1 MLDGMRKIS
10 HHWIGRAILSVLFGL
25 LIVSFVIWGVG
36 DMFRG
41 FVPDKVAEVGGQSIS
56 TQQYQNALQTVMF
69 RIQSR
74 THRNLTSAQAH
85 ELGIDRQV
93 LGNLIADA
101 ALDVRATSLGMA
113 ISETSIVA
121 AVRSD
126 PSLQDASGRF
136 NPAAFDQALRDSGLT
151 ERGFFS
157 AQSKAYMRQQ
167 IETPLVNGLAA
178 PKPLVDLL
186 ARVEAQTR
194 AIDYVALP
202 PSAAG
207 DIPAP
212 ADDVLKA
219 YFTDRKD
226 QYRAPEYRA
235 LEILLVDP
243 STLANPADVSDD
255 DAKADYD
262 KVRDARF
269 ATPEKRKLQQ
279 IVFPD
284 QASADDAEAKIK
296 AGASFDDIVKARN
309 LKSSDVDLGETTKT
323 AMFDKTIADAAFALP
338 PDGVSDVVK
347 GQFGPAIVRVL
358 SIAPGSAKSFDEV
371 KDTLKKEI
379 AADRV
384 AGQVQ
389 TVHDKIEDARV
400 SGKTLIEAAKS
411 VGLEAREVAAV
422 DAQGRDDK
430 GAPLNLPASAELLA
444 SAYASDVGVDD
455 APLQTSNRGWLW
467 FDVLKVDPAR
477 DRTFDEVKAEVEKQW
492 RAEAV
497 TKALSA
503 KADDMV
509 KQIEGGA
516 ALATL
521 AQAAG
526 LEAKSAADLHRGGG
540 GGLAPSLINSVF
552 TVPAGGA
559 GSAATP
565 EGRVIFKVTAD
576 ATPPTKFDD
585 PAVKTIA
592 NQLTEGLQNSVIAQ
606 FVSALE
612 TELGVKIHQN
622 VLQSAAG
629 S

>member
-10 HHWIGRAILSVLFGL
+10 QHWIGRAILSVLFGL
-25 LIVSFVIWGVG
+25 LIVSFVVWGVG

-41 FVPDKVAEVGGQSIS
+41 FVPDKVAEVGGQSIT
-56 TQQYQNALQTVMF
+56 TQQYQNSLQTVMF

-74 THRNLTSAQAH
+74 MHRNLTSAQAH
-85 ELGIDRQV
+85 ELGLDRQV

-113 ISETSIVA
+113 ISEASIVA

-126 PSLQDASGRF
+126 PSLQDASGQF

-151 ERGFFS
+151 ERGFFA
-157 AQSKAYMRQQ
+157 AQSRAYMRQQ

-212 ADDVLKA
+212 ADDGLKA
-219 YFTDRKD
+219 YFNDRKD

-309 LKSSDVDLGETTKT
+309 LKSSDVDLGETTKA
-323 AMFDKTIADAAFALP
+323 AMFDKVIADAAFALP
-338 PDGVSDVVK
+338 QDGVSDVVK

-358 SIAPGSAKSFDEV
+358 SIAPGSAKTFDEV

-400 SGKTLIEAAKS
+400 SGKTLVEAAKS
-411 VGLEAREVAAV
+411 VGLEARAVAVV

-477 DRTFDEVKAEVEKQW
+477 DRTFDEVKAQVEKLW

-497 TKALSA
+497 AKALSA

-526 LEAKSAADLHRGGG
+526 LEAKSAADLRRSGGA
-540 GGLAPSLINSVF
+540 GLAPSLVNSVF

-559 GSAATP
+559 GSASTP
-565 EGRVIFKVTAD
+565 DGRIIFKVTAD

-592 NQLTEGLQNSVIAQ
+592 SQLTEGLQNSVIAQ

>member
-10 HHWIGRAILSVLFGL
+10 QHWIGRAILSVLFGL

-56 TQQYQNALQTVMF
+56 VQQYQNSLQTLMF

-74 THRNLTSAQAH
+74 MHRNLTSAQAH
-85 ELGIDRQV
+85 ELGLDRQV
-93 LGNLIADA
+93 LANLIADA
-101 ALDVRATSLGMA
+101 ALDVRAGSLGMA
-113 ISETSIVA
+113 ISEASIVD

-126 PSLQDASGRF
+126 PSLQDASGQF
-136 NPAAFDQALRDSGLT
+136 NPAAFDQALRDSGLS
-151 ERGFFS
+151 ERGFFA
-157 AQSKAYMRQQ
+157 AQSRAYMRQQ
-167 IETPLVNGLAA
+167 IETPLIDGLVA

-194 AIDYVALP
+194 AIDYIALP

-207 DIPAP
+207 DVPAP

-219 YFTDRKD
+219 YFNDRKE

-269 ATPEKRKLQQ
+269 VTPEKRNLQQ

-309 LKSSDVDLGETTKT
+309 LKLSDVDLGETTKA
-323 AMFDKTIADAAFALP
+323 AMFDQTIADAAFALP
-338 PDGVSDVVK
+338 PNGVSEVVK
-347 GQFGPAIVRVL
+347 GQFGPAIVRVV
-358 SIAPGSAKSFDEV
+358 SVTPGVAKTFDEV
-371 KDTLKKEI
+371 KDALKKEI

-389 TVHDKIEDARV
+389 SVHDKIEDARV
-400 SGKTLIEAAKS
+400 SGQTLVEAAKT
-411 VGLEAREVAAV
+411 VGLDARAIAAV
-422 DAQGRDDK
+422 DAQGRDEK
-430 GAPLNLPASAELLA
+430 GAALDLPDKTELLA
-444 SAYASDVGVDD
+444 AAYASDVGVDD
-455 APLQTSNRGWLW
+455 APLQTSDRGWLW

-477 DRTFDEVKAEVEKQW
+477 DRTFDEVKDQVEKQW

-497 TKALSA
+497 AKALSA

-509 KQIEGGA
+509 KQLEAGATIES
-516 ALATL
+516 L
-521 AQAAG
+521 AQGAG
-526 LEAKSAADLHRGGG
+526 LETKSAVDLRRSGGAE
-540 GGLAPSLINSVF
+540 LAPSVVNAVF

-565 EGRVIFKVTAD
+565 DGRVVFKVTAD

-592 NQLTEGLQNSVIAQ
+592 NQLTEGLQTSVVAQ

-612 TELGVKIHQN
+612 NELGVRIHQN

-629 S
+629 G

>member
-10 HHWIGRAILSVLFGL
+10 HSLIGRAILTLLFGL
-25 LIVSFVIWGVG
+25 LIISFVVWGVG

-41 FVPDKVAEVGGQSIS
+41 FVPNKVAEVGGQSIS
-56 TQQYQNALQTVMF
+56 VQQYQSSLQTVMF

-74 THRNLTSAQAH
+74 TRHNLTSAQAH
-85 ELGIDRQV
+85 ELGLDRQV
-93 LGNLIADA
+93 LESLIADA
-101 ALDVRATSLGMA
+101 ALDVRAASLGMA
-113 ISETSIVA
+113 ISEASIVA

-126 PSLQDASGRF
+126 PSLQDASGQF
-136 NPAAFDQALRDSGLT
+136 NPALFEQALRDSGLT
-151 ERGFFS
+151 ERGFFV
-157 AQSKAYMRQQ
+157 AQSRAYMRQQ
-167 IETPLVNGLAA
+167 IETPLIDGLAA

-194 AIDYVALP
+194 AVDYVVLP

-212 ADDVLKA
+212 ADDALKA
-219 YFTDRKD
+219 YFNERKD

-235 LEILLVDP
+235 LDILLVDP
-243 STLANPADVSDD
+243 TTLANPADVSDD

-309 LKSSDVDLGETTKT
+309 LRPSDVDLGETAKA
-323 AMFDKTIADAAFALP
+323 AMFDHAIADAAFALP
-338 PDGVSDVVK
+338 QDGVSEVVK
-347 GQFGPAIVRVL
+347 GQFGPAIVRVV
-358 SIAPGSAKSFDEV
+358 SVTPGAAKTFDEV

-379 AADRV
+379 AAERV
-384 AGQVQ
+384 AGQAQ
-389 TVHDKIEDARV
+389 TLHDKIEDARV
-400 SGKTLIEAAKS
+400 SGKTLAEASKT
-411 VGLEAREVAAV
+411 VGLEARSIAAV

-430 GAPLNLPASAELLA
+430 GAALDLPDQAELLA
-444 SAYASDVGVDD
+444 AAYASDVGVDD

-467 FDVLKVDPAR
+467 FDVIKVDPAR
-477 DRTFDEVKAEVEKQW
+477 DRTFDEVRDQVEKEW

-497 TKALSA
+497 AKALTA
-503 KADDMV
+503 KSDDMV

-516 ALATL
+516 TLESLARS
-521 AQAAG
+521 AG
-526 LEAKSAADLHRGGG
+526 LEAKSAVDLRRSGGA
-540 GGLAPSLINSVF
+540 GLAPSLINAVF

-565 EGRVIFKVTAD
+565 EGRVVFKVTAD
-576 ATPPTKFDD
+576 ATTPTKFDD
-585 PAVKTIA
+585 PAVKAIA
-592 NQLTEGLQNSVIAQ
+592 AQLTEGLQVGVVAQ
-606 FVSALE
+606 FVKALE
-612 TELGVKIHQN
+612 NELGVRIHQN

-629 S
+629 G

>member
-10 HHWIGRAILSVLFGL
+10 QHWIGRAILTVLFGL

-41 FVPDKVAEVGGQSIS
+41 FVPDKVADVGGQSIS
-56 TQQYQNALQTVMF
+56 TQQYRNSLQTVMY

-85 ELGIDRQV
+85 ELGLDRQV

-101 ALDVRATSLGMA
+101 ALDVRAASLGMA
-113 ISETSIVA
+113 ISEASIVA

-126 PSLQDASGRF
+126 PSLQDASGQF

-151 ERGFFS
+151 ERGFFV
-157 AQSKAYMRQQ
+157 AQSRAYMRQQ
-167 IETPLVNGLAA
+167 IETPLIDGLAA

-194 AIDYVALP
+194 AIDYVTLP

-212 ADDVLKA
+212 ADDALKA
-219 YFTDRKD
+219 YFNERKD
-226 QYRAPEYRA
+226 QYQAPEYRA

-243 STLANPADVSDD
+243 SALANPADVSDD

-309 LKSSDVDLGETTKT
+309 LSASDVDLGETVKA
-323 AMFDKTIADAAFALP
+323 AMFDHSIADAAFALP
-338 PDGVSDVVK
+338 QDGVSEVVK
-347 GQFGPAIVRVL
+347 GQFGPAIVRVVA
-358 SIAPGSAKSFDEV
+358 ITPGSAKTFDEV

-389 TVHDKIEDARV
+389 SVHDKIEDARV
-400 SGKTLIEAAKS
+400 SGKTLAEAAKT
-411 VGLEAREVAAV
+411 VGLEARSIAAV

-430 GAPLNLPASAELLA
+430 GAALDLPDQAELLA

-455 APLQTSNRGWLW
+455 APLQTNNRGWLW
-467 FDVLKVDPAR
+467 FDVIKVDPAR
-477 DRTFDEVKAEVEKQW
+477 DRAFDEVKDQVEKEW

-509 KQIEGGA
+509 KQIGGGA
-516 ALATL
+516 TPESL
-521 AQAAG
+521 AQGAG
-526 LEAKSAADLHRGGG
+526 LEAKSAVDLRRGGG
-540 GGLAPSLINSVF
+540 AGLAPSLVNAVF

-565 EGRVIFKVTAD
+565 DGRVVFKVVAD

-585 PAVKTIA
+585 PAVKAIA
-592 NQLTEGLQNSVIAQ
+592 TQLTEGLQTSVVAQ

-612 TELGVKIHQN
+612 NELGVRIHQN

>member
-10 HHWIGRAILSVLFGL
+10 QHWIGRAILSVLFGL

-56 TQQYQNALQTVMF
+56 TQQYQNSLQTVMF

-85 ELGIDRQV
+85 DLGIDRQV

-101 ALDVRATSLGMA
+101 ALDVRSTSLGMA
-113 ISETSIVA
+113 ISEASIVA

-126 PSLQDASGRF
+126 PGFQDASGQF

-151 ERGFFS
+151 ERGFFA
-157 AQSKAYMRQQ
+157 AQSRAYMRQQ
-167 IETPLVNGLAA
+167 IETPLIDGLAA
-178 PKPLVDLL
+178 PKALVDLL

-219 YFTDRKD
+219 YFNDRKD
-226 QYRAPEYRA
+226 QYRAPEFRA

-279 IVFPD
+279 IVFSD

-296 AGASFDDIVKARN
+296 AGASFDDIVKSRN
-309 LKSSDVDLGETTKT
+309 LKPSDVDLGEITKA

-338 PDGVSDVVK
+338 QDGVSDVVE

-358 SIAPGSAKSFDEV
+358 SIAPGSAKTFDEV

-411 VGLEAREVAAV
+411 VGLESRAVAAV

-477 DRTFDEVKAEVEKQW
+477 DRTFDEVKAQVEKQW

-497 TKALSA
+497 AKALSA

-526 LEAKSAADLHRGGG
+526 LEAKSAADLHRSGGA
-540 GGLAPSLINSVF
+540 GLAPSLVNSVF

-565 EGRVIFKVTAD
+565 DGRVIFKVTAD

-592 NQLTEGLQNSVIAQ
+592 SQLTEGLQNSVIAQ

>member
-10 HHWIGRAILSVLFGL
+10 QHWIGRAILTVLFGL

-41 FVPDKVAEVGGQSIS
+41 FVPDKVAEVGGQSIT
-56 TQQYQNALQTVMF
+56 TQQYQNSLQTVMY

-85 ELGIDRQV
+85 ELGLDRQV

-101 ALDVRATSLGMA
+101 ALDVRAASLGMA
-113 ISETSIVA
+113 ISEASIVA

-126 PSLQDASGRF
+126 PSLQDASGQF

-151 ERGFFS
+151 ERGFFV
-157 AQSKAYMRQQ
+157 AQSRAYMRQQ
-167 IETPLVNGLAA
+167 IETPLIDGLAA

-194 AIDYVALP
+194 AIDYVTLP

-212 ADDVLKA
+212 ADDALKA
-219 YFTDRKD
+219 YFNERKD
-226 QYRAPEYRA
+226 QYQAPEYRA

-243 STLANPADVSDD
+243 SALANPADVSDD

-309 LKSSDVDLGETTKT
+309 LSASDVDLGETVKA
-323 AMFDKTIADAAFALP
+323 AMFDHSIADAAFALP
-338 PDGVSDVVK
+338 QDGVSEVVK
-347 GQFGPAIVRVL
+347 GQFGPAIVRVVA
-358 SIAPGSAKSFDEV
+358 ITPGSAKTFDEV

-389 TVHDKIEDARV
+389 SVHDKIEDARV
-400 SGKTLIEAAKS
+400 SGKTLAEAAKT
-411 VGLEAREVAAV
+411 VGLEARSIAAV

-430 GAPLNLPASAELLA
+430 GAALDLPDQAELLA

-455 APLQTSNRGWLW
+455 APLQTNNRGWLW
-467 FDVLKVDPAR
+467 FDVIKVDPAR
-477 DRTFDEVKAEVEKQW
+477 DRAFDEVKDQVEKEW

-509 KQIEGGA
+509 KQIGGGA
-516 ALATL
+516 TPESL
-521 AQAAG
+521 AQGAG
-526 LEAKSAADLHRGGG
+526 LEAKSAVDLRRGGG
-540 GGLAPSLINSVF
+540 AGLAPSLVNAVF

-565 EGRVIFKVTAD
+565 DGRVVFKVVAD

-585 PAVKTIA
+585 PAVKAIA
-592 NQLTEGLQNSVIAQ
+592 TQLTEGLQTSVVAQ

-612 TELGVKIHQN
+612 NELGVRIHQN

>member
-10 HHWIGRAILSVLFGL
+10 QHWIGRAILSVLFGL

-56 TQQYQNALQTVMF
+56 TQQYQSALQTVMF

-85 ELGIDRQV
+85 ELGLDRQV

-101 ALDVRATSLGMA
+101 ALDVRAASLGMA
-113 ISETSIVA
+113 ISEASIVA

-126 PSLQDASGRF
+126 PSLQDASGQF

-151 ERGFFS
+151 ERGFFV
-157 AQSKAYMRQQ
+157 AQSRAYMRQQ
-167 IETPLVNGLAA
+167 IETPLIDGLAA

-219 YFTDRKD
+219 YFNDRKD

-309 LKSSDVDLGETTKT
+309 LKPSDVDLGETTKA
-323 AMFDKTIADAAFALP
+323 AMFDQTIADAAFALP
-338 PDGVSDVVK
+338 HDGVSEVVK
-347 GQFGPAIVRVL
+347 GQFGPAIVRVV
-358 SIAPGSAKSFDEV
+358 SVTPGSAKTFDEV

-389 TVHDKIEDARV
+389 TRARQDRGRARLGQDAGR
-400 SGKTLIEAAKS
+400 SGQVRRPRSARRSLRSTPRAGTRRAPRSTCPTRPSCSPPLTLPTSAS
-411 VGLEAREVAAV
+411 TTR
-422 DAQGRDDK
+422 RCR
-430 GAPLNLPASAELLA
+430 PA
-444 SAYASDVGVDD
+444 
-455 APLQTSNRGWLW
+455 
-467 FDVLKVDPAR
+467 
-477 DRTFDEVKAEVEKQW
+477 
-492 RAEAV
+492 
-497 TKALSA
+497 
-503 KADDMV
+503 
-509 KQIEGGA
+509 I
-516 ALATL
+516 
-521 AQAAG
+521 AAG
-526 LEAKSAADLHRGGG
+526 C
-540 GGLAPSLINSVF
+540 
-552 TVPAGGA
+552 
-559 GSAATP
+559 GST
-565 EGRVIFKVTAD
+565 
-576 ATPPTKFDD
+576 
-585 PAVKTIA
+585 
-592 NQLTEGLQNSVIAQ
+592 
-606 FVSALE
+606 
-612 TELGVKIHQN
+612 
-622 VLQSAAG
+622 
-629 S
+629 

>member
-10 HHWIGRAILSVLFGL
+10 QHWIGRAILTVLFGL

-41 FVPDKVAEVGGQSIS
+41 FVPDKVADVGGQSIS
-56 TQQYQNALQTVMF
+56 TQQYRNSLQTVMY
-69 RIQSR
+69 RIESR
-74 THRNLTSAQAH
+74 THRNLTNEQAH
-85 ELGIDRQV
+85 ELGLDRQV
-93 LGNLIADA
+93 LANLIADA
-101 ALDVRATSLGMA
+101 ALDVRAASLGMA
-113 ISETSIVA
+113 ISEASIVA

-126 PSLQDASGRF
+126 PSLQDASGQF

-151 ERGFFS
+151 ERGFFVE
-157 AQSKAYMRQQ
+157 QSRAYMRQQ
-167 IETPLVNGLAA
+167 IETPLIDGLAA

-186 ARVEAQTR
+186 AHVEAQTR
-194 AIDYVALP
+194 AIDYVTLP

-212 ADDVLKA
+212 ADDALKA
-219 YFTDRKD
+219 YFNERKD
-226 QYRAPEYRA
+226 QYQAPEYRA

-284 QASADDAEAKIK
+284 QTAADDAEAKIK

-309 LKSSDVDLGETTKT
+309 LSASDVDLGETVKA
-323 AMFDKTIADAAFALP
+323 AMFDPAIADAAFALP
-338 PDGVSDVVK
+338 QDGVSEVVK
-347 GQFGPAIVRVL
+347 GQFGPAIVRVVGVT
-358 SIAPGSAKSFDEV
+358 PGGAKTFDEV

-379 AADRV
+379 AAERV

-400 SGKTLIEAAKS
+400 SGKTLTEAAKT
-411 VGLEAREVAAV
+411 VGLEARSIAAV
-422 DAQGRDDK
+422 DARGRDDK
-430 GAPLNLPASAELLA
+430 GAALDLPDQAELLA

-455 APLQTSNRGWLW
+455 APLQTNNRGWLW
-467 FDVLKVDPAR
+467 FDVMKVDSAR
-477 DRTFDEVKAEVEKQW
+477 DRTFDEVKDQIEKQW

-497 TKALSA
+497 AKALSA
-503 KADDMV
+503 KADDIV

-516 ALATL
+516 TLESL
-521 AQAAG
+521 AQGAG
-526 LEAKSAADLHRGGG
+526 LETKSAVDLRRSGGA
-540 GGLAPSLINSVF
+540 GLAPSLVNAVF
-552 TVPAGGA
+552 TVPSAGA
-559 GSAATP
+559 GSATTP
-565 EGRVIFKVTAD
+565 DGRVVFKVTAD

-585 PAVKTIA
+585 PAVKAIA
-592 NQLTEGLQNSVIAQ
+592 TQLTEGLQTSLVAQ

-612 TELGVKIHQN
+612 NELGVRIHQN

-629 S
+629 G

>member
-10 HHWIGRAILSVLFGL
+10 HHWIGRAVLSVLFGL

-56 TQQYQNALQTVMF
+56 TQQYQNALQTLMF

-85 ELGIDRQV
+85 DLGLDRQV
-93 LGNLIADA
+93 LGNLISDA

-113 ISETSIVA
+113 ISEASIVA

-126 PSLQDASGRF
+126 RGFQDASGQF

-151 ERGFFS
+151 ERGFFA
-157 AQSKAYMRQQ
+157 AQSRAYMRQQ
-167 IETPLVNGLAA
+167 IETPLIDGLSA

-186 ARVEAQTR
+186 VRVEAQTR

-219 YFTDRKD
+219 YFNDRKD

-243 STLANPADVSDD
+243 TTLANPAEVSDD

-262 KVRDARF
+262 NVRDARF
-269 ATPEKRKLQQ
+269 ATPEKRRLQQ

-296 AGASFDDIVKARN
+296 AGASFDDIVTARS
-309 LKSSDVDLGETTKT
+309 LKPADVDLGETTKA

-338 PDGVSDVVK
+338 QDGASEVVK
-347 GQFGPAIVRVL
+347 GQFGPAIVRVV

-389 TVHDKIEDARV
+389 GVHDKIEDARV
-400 SGKTLIEAAKS
+400 SGKTLAESAKS
-411 VGLEAREVAAV
+411 VGFEARAIAAV

-430 GAPLNLPASAELLA
+430 GAALDLPAQAELLA
-444 SAYASDVGVDD
+444 SAYASDVGVDN

-467 FDVLKVDPAR
+467 FDVMKVDPAR
-477 DRTFDEVKAEVEKQW
+477 EHTFDEVKDQVEKQW
-492 RAEAV
+492 RAQEVA
-497 TKALSA
+497 KALSA

-516 ALATL
+516 TPESL
-521 AQAAG
+521 AQGAG
-526 LEAKSAADLHRGGG
+526 LEAKSAADLHRSGGAA
-540 GGLAPSLINSVF
+540 LAPALVNAVF

-565 EGRVIFKVTAD
+565 EGRVVFKVTAD

-592 NQLTEGLQNSVIAQ
+592 TQLTEGLQTSVIAQ
-606 FVSALE
+606 YVSALE
-612 TELGVKIHQN
+612 AELGVKIHQN

>member
-1 MLDGMRKIS
+1 MLDGMRRIS
-10 HHWIGRAILSVLFGL
+10 QHWIGRAILAVLFGL

-41 FVPDKVAEVGGQSIS
+41 FVPDKVAEVGGQSIT
-56 TQQYQNALQTVMF
+56 TQQYQNSMQTVMF

-74 THRNLTSAQAH
+74 MHRNLTTAQAR

-93 LGNLIADA
+93 LANLVADA
-101 ALDVRATSLGMA
+101 ALDVRANALGLS
-113 ISETSIVA
+113 ISEAAIVA

-126 PSLQDASGRF
+126 PSLQDASGQFSPER
-136 NPAAFDQALRDSGLT
+136 FDQALRNSGLS
-151 ERGFFS
+151 ERGFFV
-157 AQSKAYMRQQ
+157 AQAKAYLRRQ
-167 IETPLVNGLAA
+167 IETPLVDGLAA

-212 ADDVLKA
+212 ADDALKA
-219 YFTDRKD
+219 YFNDRKA
-226 QYRAPEYRA
+226 QYRAPEYRG

-243 STLANPADVSDD
+243 NTLANPADVSDE

-296 AGASFDDIVKARN
+296 AGTSFDDIVKERN
-309 LKSSDVDLGETTKT
+309 LKPSDVDLGESAKA
-323 AMFDKTIADAAFALP
+323 AMFDQTIADAAFALP
-338 PDGVSDVVK
+338 EGGVSEVVK
-347 GQFGPAIVRVL
+347 GQFGPAILHVV
-358 SIAPGSAKSFDEV
+358 SVTPGSVKTFDEV

-389 TVHDKIEDARV
+389 TIHDKIEDARV
-400 SGKTLIEAAKS
+400 SGKTLAEAAKT
-411 VGLEAREVAAV
+411 VGLEARPIDAV
-422 DAQGRDDK
+422 DAAGQDEKGVAVDLPDK
-430 GAPLNLPASAELLA
+430 AELLA
-444 SAYASDVGVDD
+444 AAYASDVGVDD
-455 APLQTSNRGWLW
+455 APLQTNNRGWLW
-467 FDVLKVDPAR
+467 FDVMKVDPAR
-477 DRTFDEVKAEVEKQW
+477 DRTFDEVKDQVETQW

-497 TKALSA
+497 AKALSA

-509 KQIEGGA
+509 KQLEGGA
-516 ALATL
+516 TLESL
-521 AQAAG
+521 AQGAG
-526 LEAKSAADLHRGGG
+526 LEAKSAADLRRGGA
-540 GGLAPSLINSVF
+540 GLAPSVVNAVF

-559 GSAATP
+559 GSAAAP
-565 EGRVIFKVTAD
+565 DGRVVFKVTAD

-585 PAVKTIA
+585 PAVKAIA
-592 NQLTEGLQNSVIAQ
+592 AQLTEGLQTSVVAQ
-606 FVSALE
+606 FVNALE
-612 TELGVKIHQN
+612 REVGVRIHDN
-622 VLQSAAG
+622 VLQSATG
-629 S
+629 G

>member
-1 MLDGMRKIS
+1 MRKIS
-10 HHWIGRAILSVLFGL
+10 QSWIGRAILSVLFGL

-41 FVPDKVAEVGGQSIS
+41 FVPDKVAEVGGQSI
-56 TQQYQNALQTVMF
+56 TAQQYQSSLQTVMF

-85 ELGIDRQV
+85 ELGLDHQV

-113 ISETSIVA
+113 ISEATIVA

-126 PSLQDASGRF
+126 PSLQDASGQF
-136 NPAAFDQALRDSGLT
+136 NPERFDQALRDSGLT
-151 ERGFFS
+151 ERGFFV
-157 AQSKAYMRQQ
+157 AQSRAYMRQQ
-167 IETPLVNGLAA
+167 IETPLIDGLAA

-194 AIDYVALP
+194 AIDYVALS

-207 DIPAP
+207 DVPAP

-219 YFTDRKD
+219 YFDDRKAE
-226 QYRAPEYRA
+226 YRAPEYRA

-243 STLANPADVSDD
+243 NTLANPADVSDD

-269 ATPEKRKLQQ
+269 AAPEKRKLRQ

-296 AGASFDDIVKARN
+296 AGTSFDDIVKARN
-309 LKSSDVDLGETTKT
+309 LSASDVDLGETTKA
-323 AMFDKTIADAAFALP
+323 AMFDQTIADAAFALP
-338 PDGVSDVVK
+338 QDGVSEVVK
-347 GQFGPAIVRVL
+347 GQFGPAILRVV
-358 SIAPGSAKSFDEV
+358 SVTPGSVKTFDEV

-389 TVHDKIEDARV
+389 TLHDKIEDARV
-400 SGKTLIEAAKS
+400 SGKTLAEAAKS
-411 VGLEAREVAAV
+411 AGLEARSIASV
-422 DAQGRDDK
+422 DAQGQDEK
-430 GAPLNLPASAELLA
+430 GAKLDLPDQAELVA
-444 SAYASDVGVDD
+444 AAYASDVGVDD
-455 APLQTSNRGWLW
+455 APLQTNSRGWLW
-467 FDVLKVDPAR
+467 FDVMKVDPAR
-477 DRTFDEVKAEVEKQW
+477 DRTFDEVKDQVEKQW

-497 TKALSA
+497 AKALTA
-503 KADDMV
+503 KSDDMV
-509 KQIEGGA
+509 KQLEGGA
-516 ALATL
+516 TLESL
-521 AQAAG
+521 AQGAG
-526 LEAKSAADLHRGGG
+526 LEAKSAADLRRSGGA
-540 GGLAPSLINSVF
+540 GLAPSLVNAVF
-552 TVPAGGA
+552 TAPAGGA

-565 EGRVIFKVTAD
+565 DGRVVFKVTAD

-585 PAVKTIA
+585 PAVKAIA
-592 NQLTEGLQNSVIAQ
+592 AQLTEGMQTSVLAQ

-612 TELGVKIHQN
+612 NELGVQIHQN
-622 VLQSAAG
+622 VLQTAAG

>member
-10 HHWIGRAILSVLFGL
+10 QHWIGRAILTVLFGL

-41 FVPDKVAEVGGQSIS
+41 FVPDKVAEVGGQSIT
-56 TQQYQNALQTVMF
+56 TQQYQNSLQTVMY

-85 ELGIDRQV
+85 ELGLDRQV

-101 ALDVRATSLGMA
+101 ALDVRAASLGMA
-113 ISETSIVA
+113 ISEASIVA

-126 PSLQDASGRF
+126 PSLQDASGQF

-151 ERGFFS
+151 ERGFFV
-157 AQSKAYMRQQ
+157 AQSRAYMRQQ
-167 IETPLVNGLAA
+167 IETPLIDGLAA

-194 AIDYVALP
+194 AIDYVTLP

-212 ADDVLKA
+212 ADDALKA
-219 YFTDRKD
+219 YFNERKD
-226 QYRAPEYRA
+226 QYQAPEYRA

-243 STLANPADVSDD
+243 SALANPADVSDD

-309 LKSSDVDLGETTKT
+309 LSASDVDLGETVKA
-323 AMFDKTIADAAFALP
+323 AMFDHSIADAAFALP
-338 PDGVSDVVK
+338 QDGVSEVVK
-347 GQFGPAIVRVL
+347 GQFGPAIVRVVA
-358 SIAPGSAKSFDEV
+358 ITPGSAKTFDEV

-389 TVHDKIEDARV
+389 SVHDKIEDARV
-400 SGKTLIEAAKS
+400 SGKTLAEAAKT
-411 VGLEAREVAAV
+411 VGLEARSIAAV

-430 GAPLNLPASAELLA
+430 GAALDLPDQAELLA

-455 APLQTSNRGWLW
+455 APLQTNNRGWLW
-467 FDVLKVDPAR
+467 FDVIKVDPAR
-477 DRTFDEVKAEVEKQW
+477 DRAFDEVKDQVEKEW

-509 KQIEGGA
+509 KQIGGGA
-516 ALATL
+516 TPESL
-521 AQAAG
+521 AQGAG
-526 LEAKSAADLHRGGG
+526 LEAKSAVDLRRGGG
-540 GGLAPSLINSVF
+540 AGLAPSLVNAVF

-565 EGRVIFKVTAD
+565 EGRVVFKVVAD

-585 PAVKTIA
+585 PAVKAIA
-592 NQLTEGLQNSVIAQ
+592 TQLTEGLQTSVVAQ

-612 TELGVKIHQN
+612 NELGVRIHQN

>member
-1 MLDGMRKIS
+1 MLDGMRRIS
-10 HHWIGRAILSVLFGL
+10 QHWIGRAILAVLFGL

-41 FVPDKVAEVGGQSIS
+41 FVPDKVAEVGGQSIT
-56 TQQYQNALQTVMF
+56 TQQYQNSMQTVMF

-74 THRNLTSAQAH
+74 MHRNLTTAQAR

-93 LGNLIADA
+93 LANLVADA
-101 ALDVRATSLGMA
+101 ALDVRANALGLS
-113 ISETSIVA
+113 ISEAAIVA

-126 PSLQDASGRF
+126 PSLQDASGQFSPER
-136 NPAAFDQALRDSGLT
+136 FDQALRNSGLS
-151 ERGFFS
+151 ERGFFV
-157 AQSKAYMRQQ
+157 AQAKAYLRRQ
-167 IETPLVNGLAA
+167 IETPLVDGLAA

-212 ADDVLKA
+212 ADDALKA
-219 YFTDRKD
+219 YFNDRKA
-226 QYRAPEYRA
+226 QYRAPEYRG

-243 STLANPADVSDD
+243 NTLANPADVSDE

-296 AGASFDDIVKARN
+296 AGTSFDDIVKERN
-309 LKSSDVDLGETTKT
+309 LKPSDVDLGESAKA
-323 AMFDKTIADAAFALP
+323 AMFDQTIADAAFALP
-338 PDGVSDVVK
+338 EGGVSEVVK
-347 GQFGPAIVRVL
+347 GQFGPAILHVV
-358 SIAPGSAKSFDEV
+358 SVTPGSVKTFDEV

-389 TVHDKIEDARV
+389 TIHDKIEDARV
-400 SGKTLIEAAKS
+400 SGKTLAEAAKT
-411 VGLEAREVAAV
+411 VGLEARPIDAV
-422 DAQGRDDK
+422 DAAGQDEKGVAVDLPDK
-430 GAPLNLPASAELLA
+430 AELLA
-444 SAYASDVGVDD
+444 AAYASDVGVDD
-455 APLQTSNRGWLW
+455 APLQTNNRGWLW
-467 FDVLKVDPAR
+467 FDVMKVDPAR
-477 DRTFDEVKAEVEKQW
+477 DRTFDEVKDQVETQW
-492 RAEAV
+492 RAEAAA
-497 TKALSA
+497 KALSA

-509 KQIEGGA
+509 KQLEGGA
-516 ALATL
+516 TLESL
-521 AQAAG
+521 AQGAG
-526 LEAKSAADLHRGGG
+526 LEAKSAADLRRGGG
-540 GGLAPSLINSVF
+540 AGLAPSVVNAVF

-559 GSAATP
+559 GSAAAP
-565 EGRVIFKVTAD
+565 DGRVVFKVTAD

-585 PAVKTIA
+585 PAVKAIA
-592 NQLTEGLQNSVIAQ
+592 AQLTEGLQTSVVAQ
-606 FVSALE
+606 FVNALE
-612 TELGVKIHQN
+612 REVGVRIHDN
-622 VLQSAAG
+622 VLQSATG
-629 S
+629 G

>member
-10 HHWIGRAILSVLFGL
+10 QHWIGRAILTVLFGL

-41 FVPDKVAEVGGQSIS
+41 FVPDKVAEVGGQSIT
-56 TQQYQNALQTVMF
+56 TQQYQNSLQTVMY

-85 ELGIDRQV
+85 ELGLDRQV

-101 ALDVRATSLGMA
+101 ALDVRAASLGMA
-113 ISETSIVA
+113 ISEASIVA

-126 PSLQDASGRF
+126 PSLQDASGQF

-151 ERGFFS
+151 ERGFFV
-157 AQSKAYMRQQ
+157 AQSRAYMRQQ
-167 IETPLVNGLAA
+167 IETPLIDGLAA

-194 AIDYVALP
+194 AIDYVTLP

-212 ADDVLKA
+212 ADDALKA
-219 YFTDRKD
+219 YFNERKD
-226 QYRAPEYRA
+226 QYQAPEYRA

-243 STLANPADVSDD
+243 SALANPADVSDD

-309 LKSSDVDLGETTKT
+309 LSASDVDLGETVKA
-323 AMFDKTIADAAFALP
+323 AMFDHSIADAAFALP
-338 PDGVSDVVK
+338 QDGVSEVVK
-347 GQFGPAIVRVL
+347 GQFGPAIVRVVA
-358 SIAPGSAKSFDEV
+358 ITPGSAKTFDEV

-389 TVHDKIEDARV
+389 SVHDKIEDARV
-400 SGKTLIEAAKS
+400 SGKTLAEAAKT
-411 VGLEAREVAAV
+411 VGLEARSIAAV

-430 GAPLNLPASAELLA
+430 GAALDLPDQAELLA

-455 APLQTSNRGWLW
+455 APLQTNNRGWLW
-467 FDVLKVDPAR
+467 FDVIKVDPAR
-477 DRTFDEVKAEVEKQW
+477 DRAFDEVKGQVEKEW

-509 KQIEGGA
+509 KQIGGGA
-516 ALATL
+516 TPESL
-521 AQAAG
+521 AQGAG
-526 LEAKSAADLHRGGG
+526 LEAKSAVDLRRGGG
-540 GGLAPSLINSVF
+540 AGLAPSLVNAVF

-565 EGRVIFKVTAD
+565 EGRVVFKVVAD

-585 PAVKTIA
+585 PAVKAIA
-592 NQLTEGLQNSVIAQ
+592 TQLTEGLQTSVVAQ

-612 TELGVKIHQN
+612 NELGVRIHQN

>member
-10 HHWIGRAILSVLFGL
+10 HSLIGRAILSVLFGL

-41 FVPDKVAEVGGQSIS
+41 FVPDKVAEVGGQSIT
-56 TQQYQNALQTVMF
+56 TQQYQSSLQTVMF

-85 ELGIDRQV
+85 ELGLDRQV

-101 ALDVRATSLGMA
+101 ALDVRANSLGMA
-113 ISETSIVA
+113 ISEASIVA

-126 PSLQDASGRF
+126 PSLRDASGQF
-136 NPAAFDQALRDSGLT
+136 NPSLFDQALRDSGLT
-151 ERGFFS
+151 ERGFFV
-157 AQSKAYMRQQ
+157 AQSRAYMRQQ
-167 IETPLVNGLAA
+167 IETPLIDGLAA

-212 ADDVLKA
+212 ADDALKA
-219 YFTDRKD
+219 YFVERKD
-226 QYRAPEYRA
+226 QYRAPEFRA

-243 STLANPADVSDD
+243 TTLANPADVSDD

-262 KVRDARF
+262 KVGATRF
-269 ATPEKRKLQQ
+269 AAPEKRKLQQ

-296 AGASFDDIVKARN
+296 AGTSFDDIVKARN
-309 LKSSDVDLGETTKT
+309 LSASDVDLGETTKA
-323 AMFDKTIADAAFALP
+323 AMFDQAIANVAFALP
-338 PDGVSDVVK
+338 QDGVSEVVK
-347 GQFGPAIVRVL
+347 GQFGPAIVRVVNVT
-358 SIAPGSAKSFDEV
+358 PGSAKTFDEV

-389 TVHDKIEDARV
+389 TIHDKIEDARV
-400 SGKTLIEAAKS
+400 SGKTLAEAAKS
-411 VGLEAREVAAV
+411 VGLDARSIAAV
-422 DAQGRDDK
+422 DAQSRDEK
-430 GAPLNLPASAELLA
+430 GAALELPDQAELLA
-444 SAYASDVGVDD
+444 AAYASDVGVDD
-455 APLQTSNRGWLW
+455 APLQTNNRGWLW
-467 FDVLKVDPAR
+467 FDVMKVDPAR
-477 DRTFDEVKAEVEKQW
+477 DRAFDEVKGQVEKEW

-497 TKALSA
+497 VKALTA
-503 KADDMV
+503 KSDDMV
-509 KQIEGGA
+509 KQLEGGA
-516 ALATL
+516 TLESL
-521 AQAAG
+521 AQGVG
-526 LEAKSAADLHRGGG
+526 LEAKSAVDLRRSGGA
-540 GGLAPSLINSVF
+540 GLAPSLVNAVF
-552 TVPAGGA
+552 TVPAGSA
-559 GSAATP
+559 GSAATRD
-565 EGRVIFKVTAD
+565 GRVVFKVTAD

-585 PAVKTIA
+585 PAVKAIA
-592 NQLTEGLQNSVIAQ
+592 AKLTEGLQVSVFAQ

-612 TELGVKIHQN
+612 NELGVQIHQN

>member
-10 HHWIGRAILSVLFGL
+10 QHWIGRAILSVLFGL

-41 FVPDKVAEVGGQSIS
+41 FVPDKVAEVGGQSIT
-56 TQQYQNALQTVMF
+56 TQQYQNSLQTVMY

-85 ELGIDRQV
+85 ELGLDRQV

-101 ALDVRATSLGMA
+101 ALDVRAASLGMA
-113 ISETSIVA
+113 ISEASIVA

-126 PSLQDASGRF
+126 PSLQDASGQF

-151 ERGFFS
+151 ERGFFV
-157 AQSKAYMRQQ
+157 AQSRAYMRQQ
-167 IETPLVNGLAA
+167 IETPLIDGLAA

-194 AIDYVALP
+194 AIDYVTLP

-212 ADDVLKA
+212 ADDALKA
-219 YFTDRKD
+219 YFNERKD
-226 QYRAPEYRA
+226 QYQAPEYRA

-243 STLANPADVSDD
+243 SALANPADVSDD

-309 LKSSDVDLGETTKT
+309 LSASDVDLGETVKA
-323 AMFDKTIADAAFALP
+323 AMFDHSIADAAFALP
-338 PDGVSDVVK
+338 QDGVSEVVK
-347 GQFGPAIVRVL
+347 GQFGPAIVRVVA
-358 SIAPGSAKSFDEV
+358 ITPGSAKTFDEV

-389 TVHDKIEDARV
+389 SVHDKIEDARV
-400 SGKTLIEAAKS
+400 SGKTLAEAAKT
-411 VGLEAREVAAV
+411 VGLEARSIAAV

-430 GAPLNLPASAELLA
+430 GAALDLPDQAELLA

-455 APLQTSNRGWLW
+455 APLQTNNRGWLW
-467 FDVLKVDPAR
+467 FDVIKVDPAR
-477 DRTFDEVKAEVEKQW
+477 DRAFDEVKDQVEKEW

-509 KQIEGGA
+509 KQIGGGA
-516 ALATL
+516 TPESL
-521 AQAAG
+521 AQGAG
-526 LEAKSAADLHRGGG
+526 LEAKSAVDLRRGGG
-540 GGLAPSLINSVF
+540 AGLAPSLVNAVF

-565 EGRVIFKVTAD
+565 EGRVVFKVVAD

-585 PAVKTIA
+585 PAVKAIA
-592 NQLTEGLQNSVIAQ
+592 TQLTEGLQTSVVAQ

-612 TELGVKIHQN
+612 NELGVRIHQN

>member
-1 MLDGMRKIS
+1 MRKIS
-10 HHWIGRAILSVLFGL
+10 QHWIGRAILTVLFGL

-56 TQQYQNALQTVMF
+56 TQQYQNSLQTVMF

-85 ELGIDRQV
+85 ELGLDRQV
-93 LGNLIADA
+93 LANLIADA
-101 ALDVRATSLGMA
+101 ALDVRAASLGMA
-113 ISETSIVA
+113 ISEASIVA

-126 PSLQDASGRF
+126 PSLQDASGQF

-151 ERGFFS
+151 ERGFFV
-157 AQSKAYMRQQ
+157 AQSRAYMRQQ
-167 IETPLVNGLAA
+167 IETPLIDGLAA

-186 ARVEAQTR
+186 AHVEAQTR
-194 AIDYVALP
+194 AIDYVTLP

-212 ADDVLKA
+212 ADDALKA
-219 YFTDRKD
+219 YFNERKD
-226 QYRAPEYRA
+226 QYQAPEYRA

-243 STLANPADVSDD
+243 SALANPADVSDD

-309 LKSSDVDLGETTKT
+309 LSASDVDLGETVKA
-323 AMFDKTIADAAFALP
+323 AMFDHSIADAAFALP
-338 PDGVSDVVK
+338 QDGVSEVVK
-347 GQFGPAIVRVL
+347 GQFGPAIVRVVA
-358 SIAPGSAKSFDEV
+358 ITPGSAKTFDEV

-389 TVHDKIEDARV
+389 SVHDKIEDARV
-400 SGKTLIEAAKS
+400 SGKTLAEAAKT
-411 VGLEAREVAAV
+411 VGLEARSIAAV

-430 GAPLNLPASAELLA
+430 GAALDLPDQAELLA

-455 APLQTSNRGWLW
+455 APLQTNNRGWLW
-467 FDVLKVDPAR
+467 FDVIKVDPAR
-477 DRTFDEVKAEVEKQW
+477 DRAFDEVKDQVEKEW

-509 KQIEGGA
+509 KQIGGGA
-516 ALATL
+516 TPESL
-521 AQAAG
+521 AQGAG
-526 LEAKSAADLHRGGG
+526 LEAKSAVDLRRGGG
-540 GGLAPSLINSVF
+540 AGLAPSLVNAVF

-565 EGRVIFKVTAD
+565 EGRVVFKVVAD

-585 PAVKTIA
+585 PAVKAIA
-592 NQLTEGLQNSVIAQ
+592 TQLTEGLQTSVVAQ

-612 TELGVKIHQN
+612 NELGVRIHQN

>member
-1 MLDGMRKIS
+1 
-10 HHWIGRAILSVLFGL
+10 L
-25 LIVSFVIWGVG
+25 L
-36 DMFRG
+36 
-41 FVPDKVAEVGGQSIS
+41 
-56 TQQYQNALQTVMF
+56 
-69 RIQSR
+69 
-74 THRNLTSAQAH
+74 
-85 ELGIDRQV
+85 
-93 LGNLIADA
+93 ADA
-101 ALDVRATSLGMA
+101 ALDVRAASLGMA
-113 ISETSIVA
+113 ISEASIIA

-126 PSLQDASGRF
+126 PSLQDASGQF
-136 NPAAFDQALRDSGLT
+136 NPAAFDQALRDSGLS
-151 ERGFFS
+151 ERGFFV
-157 AQSKAYMRQQ
+157 AQSRADMRQQ
-167 IETPLVNGLAA
+167 IETPLVDGLAA

-207 DIPAP
+207 DIPAS

-219 YFTDRKD
+219 YFNDRKD
-226 QYRAPEYRA
+226 QYRAPEYRT

-309 LKSSDVDLGETTKT
+309 LKPSDVDLGETAKA
-323 AMFDKTIADAAFALP
+323 AMFDQTIADAAFALP
-338 PDGVSDVVK
+338 EGGVSEVVK
-347 GQFGPAIVRVL
+347 GQFGPAIVRVVG
-358 SIAPGSAKSFDEV
+358 IVPGSAKTFDEV

-379 AADRV
+379 AAERV
-384 AGQVQ
+384 AGDVQ
-389 TVHDKIEDARV
+389 SVHDKIEDARV
-400 SGKTLIEAAKS
+400 SGKTLAEAAKS
-411 VGLEAREVAAV
+411 VGLDARAIAAV
-422 DAQGRDDK
+422 DAQGRDEK
-430 GAPLNLPASAELLA
+430 GAALDLPDQAELLA

-467 FDVLKVDPAR
+467 FDVMKVDPAR
-477 DRTFDEVKAEVEKQW
+477 DRTFDEVKDQIEKQW

-497 TKALSA
+497 DKALSA

-516 ALATL
+516 TLESL
-521 AQAAG
+521 AQGAG
-526 LEAKSAADLHRGGG
+526 LEAKSAVDLRRGGG
-540 GGLAPSLINSVF
+540 AGLAPSLVNAVF

-565 EGRVIFKVTAD
+565 DGRIVFKVTAD
-576 ATPPTKFDD
+576 ATPPTQFDD

-592 NQLTEGLQNSVIAQ
+592 TQLTEGLQTSVIAQ
-606 FVSALE
+606 FVRALE
-612 TELGVKIHQN
+612 SELGVNIHQN

>member
-10 HHWIGRAILSVLFGL
+10 QHWIGRAILSVLFGL

-41 FVPDKVAEVGGQSIS
+41 FVPDKVAEVGGQSI
-56 TQQYQNALQTVMF
+56 TAQQYQNALQTVMF

-85 ELGIDRQV
+85 ELGLDRQV

-101 ALDVRATSLGMA
+101 ALDVRAASLGMA
-113 ISETSIVA
+113 ISEASIVA

-126 PSLQDASGRF
+126 PSLQDASGQF

-151 ERGFFS
+151 ERGFFA
-157 AQSKAYMRQQ
+157 AQSRAYMRQQ
-167 IETPLVNGLAA
+167 IETPLIDGLAA

-219 YFTDRKD
+219 YFNERKD

-309 LKSSDVDLGETTKT
+309 LKPSDVDLGEATKA
-323 AMFDKTIADAAFALP
+323 AMFDQRSPTPRSRCRRTASARSSRASSVRRSCGSSASRRAASKT
-338 PDGVSDVVK
+338 
-347 GQFGPAIVRVL
+347 
-358 SIAPGSAKSFDEV
+358 FDEV

-389 TVHDKIEDARV
+389 SVHDKIEDARV
-400 SGKTLIEAAKS
+400 SGKTLAEAAKT
-411 VGLEAREVAAV
+411 VGLEARAIAAV
-422 DAQGRDDK
+422 DAQGRDEK
-430 GAPLNLPASAELLA
+430 GAALDLPDQAELLA
-444 SAYASDVGVDD
+444 AAYASDVGVDD

-467 FDVLKVDPAR
+467 FDVMKVDPAR
-477 DRTFDEVKAEVEKQW
+477 ERTFDEVKDQVEKQW

-497 TKALSA
+497 AKALSA

-516 ALATL
+516 TLESL
-521 AQAAG
+521 AQGAG
-526 LEAKSAADLHRGGG
+526 LEAKSAVDLRR
-540 GGLAPSLINSVF
+540 S
-552 TVPAGGA
+552 GGA
-559 GSAATP
+559 GSRRAWSTPSSPCRRAAP
-565 EGRVIFKVTAD
+565 VRRRRRTA
-576 ATPPTKFDD
+576 A
-585 PAVKTIA
+585 
-592 NQLTEGLQNSVIAQ
+592 S
-606 FVSALE
+606 S
-612 TELGVKIHQN
+612 
-622 VLQSAAG
+622 SR
-629 S
+629 

>member
-10 HHWIGRAILSVLFGL
+10 QHWIGRAILTVLFGL

-41 FVPDKVAEVGGQSIS
+41 FVPDKVAEVGGQSIT
-56 TQQYQNALQTVMF
+56 TQQYQNSLQTVMY

-85 ELGIDRQV
+85 ELGLDRQV

-101 ALDVRATSLGMA
+101 ALDVRAASLGMA
-113 ISETSIVA
+113 ISEASIVA

-126 PSLQDASGRF
+126 PSLQDASGQF

-151 ERGFFS
+151 ELGFFV
-157 AQSKAYMRQQ
+157 AQSRAYMRQQ
-167 IETPLVNGLAA
+167 IETPLIDGLAA

-194 AIDYVALP
+194 AIDYVTLP

-212 ADDVLKA
+212 ADDALKA
-219 YFTDRKD
+219 YFNERKD
-226 QYRAPEYRA
+226 QYQAPEYRA

-243 STLANPADVSDD
+243 SALANPADVSDD

-309 LKSSDVDLGETTKT
+309 LSASDVDLGETVKA
-323 AMFDKTIADAAFALP
+323 AMFDHSIADAAFALP
-338 PDGVSDVVK
+338 QDGVSEVVK
-347 GQFGPAIVRVL
+347 GQFGPAIVRVVA
-358 SIAPGSAKSFDEV
+358 ITPGSAKTFDEV

-389 TVHDKIEDARV
+389 SVHDKIEDARV
-400 SGKTLIEAAKS
+400 SGKTLAEAAKT
-411 VGLEAREVAAV
+411 VGLEARSIAAV

-430 GAPLNLPASAELLA
+430 GAALDLPDQAELLA

-455 APLQTSNRGWLW
+455 APLQTNNRGWLW
-467 FDVLKVDPAR
+467 FDVIKVDPAR
-477 DRTFDEVKAEVEKQW
+477 DRAFDEVKDQVEKEW

-509 KQIEGGA
+509 KQIGGGA
-516 ALATL
+516 TPESL
-521 AQAAG
+521 AQGAG
-526 LEAKSAADLHRGGG
+526 LEAKSAVDLRRGGG
-540 GGLAPSLINSVF
+540 AGLAPSLVNAVF

-565 EGRVIFKVTAD
+565 DGRVVFKVVAD

-585 PAVKTIA
+585 PAVKAIA
-592 NQLTEGLQNSVIAQ
+592 TQLTEGLQTSVVAQ

-612 TELGVKIHQN
+612 NELGVRIHQN

>member
-10 HHWIGRAILSVLFGL
+10 QHWIGRAILTVLFGL

-41 FVPDKVAEVGGQSIS
+41 FVPDKVAEVGGQSIT
-56 TQQYQNALQTVMF
+56 TQQYQNSLQTVMY

-85 ELGIDRQV
+85 ELGLDRQV

-101 ALDVRATSLGMA
+101 ALDVRAASLGMA
-113 ISETSIVA
+113 ISEASIVA

-126 PSLQDASGRF
+126 PSLQDASGQF

-151 ERGFFS
+151 ERGFFV
-157 AQSKAYMRQQ
+157 AQSRAYMRQQ
-167 IETPLVNGLAA
+167 IETPLIDGLAA

-186 ARVEAQTR
+186 AHVEAQTR
-194 AIDYVALP
+194 AIDYVTLP

-212 ADDVLKA
+212 ADDALKA
-219 YFTDRKD
+219 YFNERKD
-226 QYRAPEYRA
+226 QYQAPEYRA

-243 STLANPADVSDD
+243 SALANPADVSDD

-309 LKSSDVDLGETTKT
+309 LSASDVDLGETVKA
-323 AMFDKTIADAAFALP
+323 AMFDHSIADAAFALP
-338 PDGVSDVVK
+338 QDGVSEVVK
-347 GQFGPAIVRVL
+347 GQFGPAIVRVVA
-358 SIAPGSAKSFDEV
+358 ITPGSAKTFDEV

-389 TVHDKIEDARV
+389 SVHDKIEDARV
-400 SGKTLIEAAKS
+400 SGKTLAEAAKT
-411 VGLEAREVAAV
+411 VGLEARSIAAV

-430 GAPLNLPASAELLA
+430 GAALDLPDQAELLA

-455 APLQTSNRGWLW
+455 APLQTNNRGWLW
-467 FDVLKVDPAR
+467 FDVIKVDPAR
-477 DRTFDEVKAEVEKQW
+477 DRAFDEVKDQVEKEW

-509 KQIEGGA
+509 KQIGGGA
-516 ALATL
+516 TPESL
-521 AQAAG
+521 AQGAG
-526 LEAKSAADLHRGGG
+526 LEAKSAVDLRRGGG
-540 GGLAPSLINSVF
+540 AGLAPSLVNAVF

-565 EGRVIFKVTAD
+565 DGRVVFKVVAD

-585 PAVKTIA
+585 PAVKAIA
-592 NQLTEGLQNSVIAQ
+592 TQLTEGLQTSVVAQ

-612 TELGVKIHQN
+612 NELGVRIHQN

>member
-10 HHWIGRAILSVLFGL
+10 QHWIGRAILSVLFGL
-25 LIVSFVIWGVG
+25 LIVSFVVWGVG

-85 ELGIDRQV
+85 ELGLDRQV
-93 LGNLIADA
+93 LANLIADA
-101 ALDVRATSLGMA
+101 ALDVRAASLGMA
-113 ISETSIVA
+113 ISEASIVD

-126 PSLQDASGRF
+126 PSLQDASGQF
-136 NPAAFDQALRDSGLT
+136 NPAAFDQALRDSGLS
-151 ERGFFS
+151 ERGFFV
-157 AQSKAYMRQQ
+157 AQSRAYMRQQ
-167 IETPLVNGLAA
+167 IETPLIDGLAA

-207 DIPAP
+207 DVPTP

-219 YFTDRKD
+219 YFNERKD
-226 QYRAPEYRA
+226 QYRAPEYRS

-243 STLANPADVSDD
+243 STLANPTDVSDD

-269 ATPEKRKLQQ
+269 ATPEKRNLQQ

-296 AGASFDDIVKARN
+296 AGASFDDIIRARN
-309 LKSSDVDLGETTKT
+309 LSPSDVDLGETTKA
-323 AMFDKTIADAAFALP
+323 AMFDRAIADAAFALP
-338 PDGVSDVVK
+338 QDGVSEVVK
-347 GQFGPAIVRVL
+347 GQFGLAIVRVV
-358 SIAPGSAKSFDEV
+358 SVAPGSLKTFDEV

-379 AADRV
+379 AADRA

-389 TVHDKIEDARV
+389 SVHDKIEDARV
-400 SGKTLIEAAKS
+400 SGKTLAEAAKT
-411 VGLEAREVAAV
+411 VGLDARAIAAV
-422 DAQGRDDK
+422 DAQGRDEK
-430 GAPLNLPASAELLA
+430 GAALDLPDQAELLA
-444 SAYASDVGVDD
+444 AAYASDVGVDD

-467 FDVLKVDPAR
+467 FDVMKVDPSR
-477 DRTFDEVKAEVEKQW
+477 DRTFDEVKDQIEKQW

-497 TKALSA
+497 AKALSA

-516 ALATL
+516 TLESL

-526 LEAKSAADLHRGGG
+526 LDAKSAVDLRRTGGA
-540 GGLAPSLINSVF
+540 GLAPSLINAVF

-565 EGRVIFKVTAD
+565 DGRIIFKVTAD

-585 PAVKTIA
+585 PAVKA
-592 NQLTEGLQNSVIAQ
+592 LAAQLAEGLQTSVVAQ
-606 FVSALE
+606 FVGALE

-622 VLQSAAG
+622 VLQSATG
-629 S
+629 G

>member
-10 HHWIGRAILSVLFGL
+10 QHWIGRAILSVMFGL

-41 FVPDKVAEVGGQSIS
+41 FVPDKVAEVGDQSIS
-56 TQQYQNALQTVMF
+56 VQQYQNSLQTVMF

-101 ALDVRATSLGMA
+101 ALDVRADSLGMA
-113 ISETSIVA
+113 ISDASMVS

-126 PSLQDASGRF
+126 PSLQDASGQF

-151 ERGFFS
+151 ERGFFV
-157 AQSKAYMRQQ
+157 AQSRAYLRQQ
-167 IETPLVNGLAA
+167 IETPLIDGLEA

-219 YFTDRKD
+219 YFNERKD

-243 STLANPADVSDD
+243 STLANAADVSDD

-284 QASADDAEAKIK
+284 PASADDAEAKIK
-296 AGASFDDIVKARN
+296 AGASFDDIVKARD
-309 LKSSDVDLGETTKT
+309 LKPSDVDLGETTKA

-338 PDGVSDVVK
+338 DGGVSEVVK
-347 GQFGPAIVRVL
+347 GQFGPAILHVVNVT
-358 SIAPGSAKSFDEV
+358 PGLTKTFDEV

-400 SGKTLIEAAKS
+400 SGKTLAEAAKAD
-411 VGLEAREVAAV
+411 GLDARAIAAV
-422 DAQGRDDK
+422 DAQGRDEK
-430 GAPLNLPASAELLA
+430 GVALDLPAQADLLA
-444 SAYASDVGVDD
+444 AAYASDVGVDD
-455 APLQTSNRGWLW
+455 APLQTGNRGWVW
-467 FDVLKVDPAR
+467 FDVMKVDPAR
-477 DRTFDEVKAEVEKQW
+477 DRTFDEVKDQVEMQW

-497 TKALSA
+497 AKALSA

-509 KQIEGGA
+509 KQLEGGA
-516 ALATL
+516 TL
-521 AQAAG
+521 ASLAQGGG
-526 LEAKSAADLHRGGG
+526 LEAKSVADLRRGGG
-540 GGLAPSLINSVF
+540 AGLAPSLVNAVF

-565 EGRVIFKVTAD
+565 DGRVVFKVTAD

-585 PAVKTIA
+585 PAVKAIA
-592 NQLTEGLQNSVIAQ
+592 TQLTEGLQTSFVAQ

-612 TELGVKIHQN
+612 NELGVKIHQN
-622 VLQSAAG
+622 VMQSAAG
-629 S
+629 G

>member
-1 MLDGMRKIS
+1 MLDGMRRIS
-10 HHWIGRAILSVLFGL
+10 QHWIGRAILSVLFGL

-41 FVPDKVAEVGGQSIS
+41 FVPNKVAEVGGQSIS
-56 TQQYQNALQTVMF
+56 AQQYESALQTLMF
-69 RIQSR
+69 RIQTR
-74 THRNLTSAQAH
+74 THRNLTTAQAH
-85 ELGIDRQV
+85 ELGLDRQV

-101 ALDVRATSLGMA
+101 ALDVRAASLGMA
-113 ISETSIVA
+113 ISEASMVA

-126 PSLQDASGRF
+126 PGLQDATGQF
-136 NPAAFDQALRDSGLT
+136 NPALFDQALRDSGLT
-151 ERGFFS
+151 ERGFFV
-157 AQSKAYMRQQ
+157 AQSRAYMRQQ
-167 IETPLVNGLAA
+167 IETPLIDGLVA
-178 PKPLVDLL
+178 PKALVDLL

-194 AIDYVALP
+194 AIDYVTLP

-212 ADDVLKA
+212 ADDALKA
-219 YFTDRKD
+219 YFAERKD

-243 STLANPADVSDD
+243 TTLANPADVSDE

-269 ATPEKRKLQQ
+269 VTPEKRKLQQ

-309 LKSSDVDLGETTKT
+309 LKASDVDLGETTKA
-323 AMFDKTIADAAFALP
+323 AMFDQTIADAAFALP
-338 PDGVSDVVK
+338 QDGVSEVVK
-347 GQFGPAIVRVL
+347 GQFGPAIVRVV
-358 SIAPGSAKSFDEV
+358 SVTPGSSKTFDEV

-379 AADRV
+379 AAERV
-384 AGQVQ
+384 AGKVQ
-389 TVHDKIEDARV
+389 TIHDKIEDARV
-400 SGKTLIEAAKS
+400 SGKTLAEAAKS
-411 VGLEAREVAAV
+411 VGLDARSIDAV
-422 DAQGRDDK
+422 DAEGRNEK
-430 GAPLNLPASAELLA
+430 GAALDLPDQAELLA
-444 SAYASDVGVDD
+444 AAYASDVGVDD
-455 APLQTSNRGWLW
+455 APLQTNNRGWLW

-477 DRTFDEVKAEVEKQW
+477 DRAFDEVKDQVEKEW

-497 TKALSA
+497 AKALTA
-503 KADDMV
+503 KSDDMV

-516 ALATL
+516 TLESL
-521 AQAAG
+521 AQGAG
-526 LEAKSAADLHRGGG
+526 LEAKSAVDLRRSSAA
-540 GGLAPSLINSVF
+540 GLAPSVVNAVF

-565 EGRVIFKVTAD
+565 DGRVVFKVTAD

-592 NQLTEGLQNSVIAQ
+592 TQLTEGLQTSVVAQ

-612 TELGVKIHQN
+612 TELGVQIHQN

>member
-1 MLDGMRKIS
+1 MLHGMRKIS
-10 HHWIGRAILSVLFGL
+10 QHWIGRAILSVLFGL

-41 FVPDKVAEVGGQSIS
+41 FVPDKVAEVGGQSITS
-56 TQQYQNALQTVMF
+56 QQYQSALQTVMF

-74 THRNLTSAQAH
+74 TRRNLTNAQAH
-85 ELGIDRQV
+85 ELGLDRQV
-93 LGNLIADA
+93 LGNLIAEA
-101 ALDVRATSLGMA
+101 ALDVRAASLGMA
-113 ISETSIVA
+113 ISEASIVA

-126 PSLQDASGRF
+126 PNLQDASGQF
-136 NPAAFDQALRDSGLT
+136 NPARFDQALRDSGLT
-151 ERGFFS
+151 ERGFFVAES
-157 AQSKAYMRQQ
+157 RAYMRQQ
-167 IETPLVNGLAA
+167 IETPLIDGLAA

-202 PSAAG
+202 PGAAG

-212 ADDVLKA
+212 ADDALKA
-219 YFTDRKD
+219 YFNDRKD

-243 STLANPADVSDD
+243 STLANPGDVSDD

-269 ATPEKRKLQQ
+269 AAPEKRKLQQ

-284 QASADDAEAKIK
+284 QASADGAEAKIK
-296 AGASFDDIVKARN
+296 AGASFDDIVRARS
-309 LKSSDVDLGETTKT
+309 LSASDVDLGETTKA
-323 AMFDKTIADAAFALP
+323 AMFDQTIADAAFALP
-338 PDGVSDVVK
+338 QDGVSEVVK
-347 GQFGPAIVRVL
+347 GQFGPAILRVV
-358 SIAPGSAKSFDEV
+358 SVTPGAAKTFDEV

-379 AADRV
+379 AAERV
-384 AGQVQ
+384 AGQAQ

-400 SGKTLIEAAKS
+400 SGKTLAEAAKS
-411 VGLEAREVAAV
+411 VGLEARSVASV

-430 GAPLNLPASAELLA
+430 GAALDLPDQAELLA
-444 SAYASDVGVDD
+444 AAYASDVGVDD
-455 APLQTSNRGWLW
+455 APLQTNNHGWLW
-467 FDVLKVDPAR
+467 FDVMKVDPAR
-477 DRTFDEVKAEVEKQW
+477 DRTFDEVKDQVEKQW
-492 RAEAV
+492 RADAV
-497 TKALSA
+497 TKALAA

-516 ALATL
+516 TLEGL
-521 AQAAG
+521 AQGAG
-526 LEAKSAADLHRGGG
+526 LDAKSAVDLRRGGG
-540 GGLAPSLINSVF
+540 AGLAPSLVNAVF

-565 EGRVIFKVTAD
+565 DGRVVFKVTAD

-592 NQLTEGLQNSVIAQ
+592 TQLTEGLQSSVVAQ

-612 TELGVKIHQN
+612 SELGVKIHQN

-629 S
+629 G

>member
-93 LGNLIADA
+93 LGNLISDA

-113 ISETSIVA
+113 ISEASIVA

-126 PSLQDASGRF
+126 PSLQDASGQF

-151 ERGFFS
+151 ERGFFV
-157 AQSKAYMRQQ
+157 AQSRAYMRQQ
-167 IETPLVNGLAA
+167 IETPLVNGLVA

-212 ADDVLKA
+212 ADEVLKA
-219 YFTDRKD
+219 YFTERKD

-235 LEILLVDP
+235 IEILLVDP

-284 QASADDAEAKIK
+284 QASADEAEAKIK
-296 AGASFDDIVKARN
+296 AGASFDDIIRARN
-309 LKSSDVDLGETTKT
+309 LKPSDVDLGETTKA
-323 AMFDKTIADAAFALP
+323 AMFDKTIAEAAFALP

-358 SIAPGSAKSFDEV
+358 SITPGSAKSFDEV

-400 SGKTLIEAAKS
+400 SGKTLAEAAKS
-411 VGLEAREVAAV
+411 VGLEARSVAAV

-430 GAPLNLPASAELLA
+430 GAPLNLPDSAELLA
-444 SAYASDVGVDD
+444 SAYGSDVGVDN

-477 DRTFDEVKAEVEKQW
+477 DHTFDEVKAEVEKQW

-497 TKALSA
+497 SKALSA

-516 ALATL
+516 SLATL

-526 LEAKSAADLHRGGG
+526 LETKSAADLHRSGET
-540 GGLAPSLINSVF
+540 GLAPSLVNSVF
-552 TVPAGGA
+552 TVPTGGA

-565 EGRVIFKVTAD
+565 DGRVVFKVTAD
-576 ATPPTKFDD
+576 TTPPTKFDD

-612 TELGVKIHQN
+612 AELGVKIHQN